1 MPRLPLLPPENE
13 PPEIKAAF
21 DQLRLGRGR
30 VPAMYRTL
38 AHHPGVLNAHRAYF
52 HAALEAGS
60 VPRGLKE
67 QIVYKVSQL
76 RGNRYSMASHRPLAL
91 ANGVTEERLQAIER
105 SDYSALPASEA
116 AALRFAESMTLE
128 RGKVP
133 DALLE
138 GLRAHFSNKEI
149 IEISAITGL
158 VDYASTLQ
166 YVFGLE
172 VE

>member
-1 MPRLPLLPPENE
+1 MPRLPMLSPENE
-13 PPEIKAAF
+13 PPEMKAVF
-21 DQLRLGRGR
+21 DQLRVGRGR

-52 HAALEAGS
+52 HAALEVGS
-60 VPRGLKE
+60 VPRALKE

-91 ANGVTEERLQAIER
+91 SNGVTEERLAAIER
-105 SDYSALPASEA
+105 SDYSSLPASEA
-116 AALRFAESMTLE
+116 AALRFAEAMTIE

-133 DALLE
+133 DALLDD
-138 GLRAHFSNKEI
+138 LRAHFSTEEI

-166 YVFGLE
+166 CVFGLE